1 MVPYMCT
8 YAQYIYIYNYIYT
21 YVYLFMMSSFMRHIS
36 KQDEIQL
43 DRYMIVP
50 NIVFKYTCACCK
62 GVDTEHEQNRC
73 LSTMSCRPLRSNF
86 VDNLRGFQS
95 QNKLKK
101 AGSTQEQIHLSIIYI
116 IIYTFRLSPW
126 LLWYRQHCTL
136 SLVS

>member
-1 MVPYMCT
+1 MHN
-8 YAQYIYIYNYIYT
+8 IYIYRYICIYIH
-21 YVYLFMMSSFMRHIS
+21 LFMTNSFMRHIS
-36 KQDEIQL
+36 KQDNIQL

-50 NIVFKYTCACCK
+50 NIVFKYTCAFCK

-101 AGSTQEQIHLSIIYI
+101 AGSTQEQIQLSIISII
-116 IIYTFRLSPW
+116 IIYTFRL
-126 LLWYRQHCTL
+126 
-136 SLVS
+136 